1 MPLLCLV
8 AALSLSAT
16 ATRGANILFVSSMSE
31 EHMIGDDAL
40 KAFMEGL
47 GHTVTYLDDD
57 EDEATTEAAAAA
69 ADMVFISESCGS
81 GNIRN
86 EITELEVPMIVGEPW
101 AWDEMGLTE
110 GEGGDDP
117 AVTTDV
123 EIVDSGHYLAA
134 GLSGTVAVL
143 TDITSALGGCN
154 LGKGITG
161 PEATVIATATLSD
174 GVTYDVIFIYEKGAA
189 LPVAPADGSAQVAAD
204 IRIGFGFHL
213 FCDPVL
219 NENAYAMLGAA
230 VDYALGL
237 VGDVS
242 AQIDPATVET
252 GHVYL
257 LEDVVDINVPD
268 DSANDNTGTIVGDP
282 QVVDGLKGKALQFDG
297 VDDGIDIPDSNFINV
312 NAGPWLNRTVIA
324 VFKCDDVT
332 KQEKQT
338 VFEEGGLT
346 RGLTIY
352 VFDGEVYV
360 GGWNKSD
367 YEPQWN
373 PGSWISAPIN
383 SNQWYAVAL
392 VIRDGTPGQEDD
404 KFEMWMDGVLIGKA
418 PGAEIWNHG
427 NDNAIGYTN
436 QNVVFH
442 DGDGSGDGWFFEG
455 AIDELWIL
463 NDALT
468 ETELGA
474 WVGKVLPFDVT
485 ASGDTIQGVPNDGD
499 WPGAETPDLAIDDN
513 IETKYLH
520 FKGDFDPDP
529 GTGGAG
535 FQVTPSAGPTIVTG
549 LTLTTANDVPGRDPI
564 AFELSGSNESID
576 GPYELIASG
585 DVVDFAGETEWPR
598 FTMNE
603 TKISFDNDVAYT
615 NYQLIFTAIRGPVG
629 GSVNSMQIA
638 EVELLG
644 VRPPPPAPPIVHYKL
659 DDGEGAIAVDS
670 ANGLDGIL
678 MGDPQWT
685 AGVLDGALDFD
696 GDGDYVDCGNNA
708 TINGL
713 SDAITVSAWV
723 SIRSVSTTWM
733 SIVMKGET
741 AWRLGVNGDTT
752 GVHWAFTGGDRGWQ
766 AANSVTEL
774 PLDEWHH
781 IAGTYDRSVG
791 ATNYVDGVAE
801 AVNPDPDGV
810 ATNEMPL
817 LLGENP
823 EALGRF
829 YDGLLDD
836 VRIYDR
842 ALSAAEISELASLP
856 PYVYDGD
863 ALDDTWNHD
872 NGSDQWDGTGPGE
885 GNPGGAAALIED
897 GVTFLR
903 IQDIGDPRDLGISE
917 PSNRKVYLQR
927 PMDISLDGARLEF
940 RIRIATS
947 APLDNQVTG
956 EPWPAEGIGYHIRD
970 NGKGMIGIGEAGEAG
985 VGIISF
991 SLAHPGEAGFEDV
1004 ATDVLVMNNLVGT
1017 EASGDVDTGDAAA
1030 AVAMNMI
1037 AVDDATQWNTFT
1049 IDISAGGA
1057 GTHIVTVSVNG
1068 GPAESFEVTIGT
1080 DLENDTSSL
1089 LIGSSGTGGV
1099 TAFDVD
1105 YVSVQ

>member
-1 MPLLCLV
+1 MFGKKFLMPLLCLV

-123 EIVDSGHYLAA
+123 EIVDPGHYLAA

-237 VGDVS
+237 VGDAS

-485 ASGDTIQGVPNDGD
+485 ASGDAIQGVPNDGD

-529 GTGGAG
+529 GTGGTG
-535 FQVTPSAGPTIVTG
+535 IQVTPSAGPSIVTG

-564 AFELSGSNESID
+564 AFEVSGSNESID

-585 DVVDFAGETEWPR
+585 DIVDFNQEAEWPR
-598 FTMNE
+598 FTMNATE
-603 TKISFDNDVAYT
+603 ISFDNDVAYAH
-615 NYQLIFTAIRGPVG
+615 YQLIFTAIRGPVG

-644 VRPPPPAPPIVHYKL
+644 ELAPAGPAGYWKF
-659 DDGEGAIAVDS
+659 DEGSGTTAYDS
-670 ANGLDGIL
+670 SGNGLDGTL
-678 MGDPQWT
+678 NGDPQWVE
-685 AGVLDGALDFD
+685 GQLGGALDFD
-696 GDGDYVDCGNNA
+696 GDDSVEIPHNPLLSITDEITIAAWTYMRANA
-708 TINGL
+708 SGEL
-713 SDAITVSAWV
+713 AIVS
-723 SIRSVSTTWM
+723 
-733 SIVMKGET
+733 KG
-741 AWRLGVNGDTT
+741 
-752 GVHWAFTGGDRGWQ
+752 GW
-766 AANSVTEL
+766 AANDLPYELTET
-774 PLDEWHH
+774 PGSSIYWQFYDNEGRDTCAPQSPPVEEWHH
-781 IAGTYDRSVG
+781 IAGTYDG
-791 ATNYVDGVAE
+791 NIFKCYIDGVLADE
-801 AVNPDPDGV
+801 WAYAG
-810 ATNEMPL
+810 TMP
-817 LLGENP
+817 ENTASVTIGQRSRGGCYFNGMID
-823 EALGRF
+823 E
-829 YDGLLDD
+829 
-836 VRIYDR
+836 VRIYDV
-842 ALSAAEISELASLP
+842 ALTAEE
-856 PYVYDGD
+856 V
-863 ALDDTWNHD
+863 
-872 NGSDQWDGTGPGE
+872 
-885 GNPGGAAALIED
+885 AALA
-897 GVTFLR
+897 
-903 IQDIGDPRDLGISE
+903 Q
-917 PSNRKVYLQR
+917 
-927 PMDISLDGARLEF
+927 
-940 RIRIATS
+940 
-947 APLDNQVTG
+947 
-956 EPWPAEGIGYHIRD
+956 
-970 NGKGMIGIGEAGEAG
+970 
-985 VGIISF
+985 
-991 SLAHPGEAGFEDV
+991 
-1004 ATDVLVMNNLVGT
+1004 
-1017 EASGDVDTGDAAA
+1017 
-1030 AVAMNMI
+1030 
-1037 AVDDATQWNTFT
+1037 
-1049 IDISAGGA
+1049 
-1057 GTHIVTVSVNG
+1057 
-1068 GPAESFEVTIGT
+1068 
-1080 DLENDTSSL
+1080 
-1089 LIGSSGTGGV
+1089 
-1099 TAFDVD
+1099 
-1105 YVSVQ
+1105 